1 MRVPIFLLSFLGTL
15 VPAST
20 ALAQTEPTAPAST
33 PATNGARH
41 YAVTLLS
48 SFEPIPA
55 ALLPTDLKE
64 HRVYRTQSV
73 VFGKTLYFVRLGFFT
88 TPAQAT
94 AMRDNLLARYPAAFM
109 TEVLAE
115 EFRAATPGQA
125 RAAKP
130 SDGSA
135 AQPATAREE
144 FFVVTLAVSETQSP
158 APAGPLP
165 AGLQSKRI
173 YLHDALRNGGAL
185 HSLQLGFFASVAEAE
200 AAKALL
206 VATYPQAR
214 VRPVS
219 REEHHGSARTIV
231 AMPGVATAAAPVPAA
246 AALPVVSTSAGVNKQ
261 ADDLLEHSRAALTR
275 GDNAVAIQS
284 LSQLL
289 LLPPSRHTQEAQEL
303 IGLAHERHGEAARAQ
318 KEYQLYLRLYPE
330 GEGAERV
337 RQRLANL
344 DATPKT
350 MALQAAKKKEVN
362 ISTAYGSLSQYYY
375 RGNSRADITQTASA
389 VPPETLTALSQSML
403 VTNLDLTGRFRSGD
417 YDNRVVLRDSYSLNL
432 LPNTENI
439 NRLYAAYAEVR
450 NKLYDYSGRLGRQPG
465 NSGGVL
471 GRFDGISLGYNILPK
486 WRVNLV
492 AGEPVEF
499 NPINSDKQFWGT
511 SLDFGTFAEHWNG
524 SAYYVNQKVDDI
536 SDRQALGA
544 ELRYFGPRRSL
555 LSLVDYDISY
565 GLLNIALLQ
574 GTQQLGNGTGTSLN
588 LLIDHR
594 LAPVIQTSNAL
605 IGEPNTSIRSH
616 LLTLS
621 EEQLR
626 ALAEARTPTSDLI
639 MLGITHNFSPRW
651 QIGADIKRYNISGT
665 PAINPPLVT
674 TLVPATAGTGDVY
687 AYTLQGIA
695 TALLSKRDV
704 SVLSLSYL
712 SGDTYDGTSIAFNN
726 RTLLQDK
733 WTFDLSLRYYK
744 EQRVDAV
751 GQITDL
757 TRLTPSLRLGYR
769 WRDKI
774 TFEFEAALE
783 KGERTTSTQ
792 TEETNLGFYTLGYRW
807 DF

>member
-1 MRVPIFLLSFLGTL
+1 MLVPILVFLSAL
-15 VPAST
+15 VPVSA
-20 ALAQTEPTAPAST
+20 ALGQTETST
-33 PATNGARH
+33 PASAPAPNGARH
-41 YAVTLLS
+41 YAITLLS
-48 SFEPIPA
+48 SFEPIPE

-135 AQPATAREE
+135 AQPATAHEE

-246 AALPVVSTSAGVNKQ
+246 AALPVVSTSAGVTKQ

-284 LSQLL
+284 LSRLL
-289 LLPPSRHTQEAQEL
+289 LLPPSRHSQEAQEL
-303 IGLAHERHGEAARAQ
+303 IGLAHERHGELARAK
-318 KEYQLYLRLYPE
+318 KEYELYLRLYPE
-330 GEGAERV
+330 GEGADRV

-344 DATPKT
+344 ETAPKT
-350 MALQAAKKKEVN
+350 KTLASAKKKEVN
-362 ISTAYGSLSQYYY
+362 ISTAYGGLSQYYY
-375 RGNSRADITQTASA
+375 RGNSRADITQTSGAT
-389 VPPETLTALSQSML
+389 PPETLTALNQSML
-403 VTNLDLTGRFRSGD
+403 VTNLDITGRFRSGD
-417 YDNRVVLRDSYSLNL
+417 YDNRVVVRDSYSLNL

-471 GRFDGISLGYNILPK
+471 GRFDGISLGYNVLPK

-492 AGEPVEF
+492 TGEPVEF
-499 NPINSDKQFWGT
+499 NPINSDKLFWGT
-511 SLDFGTFAEHWNG
+511 SLDFGTFAEHWSG
-524 SAYYVNQKVDDI
+524 STYFVNQTVDDI
-536 SDRQALGA
+536 IDRQALGA
-544 ELRYFGPRRSL
+544 ELRYFDPRRSL

-565 GLLNIALLQ
+565 GKLNIALLQ
-574 GTQQLGNGTGTSLN
+574 GTQQLGAGTSLN

-594 LAPVIQTSNAL
+594 LAPIMQTSNAL
-605 IGEPNTSIRSH
+605 IGEANTSIRSY
-616 LLTLS
+616 LSTLS

-651 QIGADIKRYNISGT
+651 QIGADVKRYNISGT
-665 PAINPPLVT
+665 PAIDPPLVT
-674 TLVPATAGTGDVY
+674 TAIAATPGTGNVY
-687 AYTLQGIA
+687 AYTVQGIA
-695 TALLSKRDV
+695 TGLLTKRDV
-704 SVLSLSYL
+704 SVLSVSYL
-712 SGDTYDGTSIAFNN
+712 SGDTYDGQSIAFNN

-733 WTFDLSLRYYK
+733 WTIDLSLRYYQ
-744 EQRVDAV
+744 EQR
-751 GQITDL
+751 INTEL
-757 TRLTPSLRLGYR
+757 TRLTPILRIGYR
-769 WRDKI
+769 WRDKV
-774 TFEFEAALE
+774 TFEFEAGQE
-783 KGERTTSTQ
+783 KGETTTSTQ